1 MTDNSAGACPRWVG
15 GNSVP
20 SPSMGR
26 VRNRFRSEVSTAFGR
41 VGARICS
48 IQGRRGRF
56 QACLP
61 AVGRPKRRA
70 RPMRAYARAGRSD
83 SPTERTMLYAMLLS
97 SSSVSPLA
105 SPV

>member
-1 MTDNSAGACPRWVG
+1 M
-15 GNSVP
+15 
-20 SPSMGR
+20 
-26 VRNRFRSEVSTAFGR
+26 RNRFRSEVSTAFGR

-70 RPMRAYARAGRSD
+70 RPMPYARAGRSD